1 MEHDIALAQSQDEF
15 WALTCDYKYKCN
27 TVMFV
32 HVSHVQHYMHV
43 MLQIKSISVPVSVS
57 VFLPL
62 SLSMCVFHSA
72 ILHTMSNECAMQ
84 KEINAII

>member
-43 MLQIKSISVPVSVS
+43 MLQIKSISVSVS
-57 VFLPL
+57 VPPSFSFNVCF
-62 SLSMCVFHSA
+62 SLRNSA
-72 ILHTMSNECAMQ
+72 YNV
-84 KEINAII
+84 

>member
-1 MEHDIALAQSQDEF
+1 MEHDIALARVRTSF
-15 WALTCDYKYKCN
+15 GLWHVVTNTNA

-43 MLQIKSISVPVSVS
+43 MLQIKSISVPVSVAVS
-57 VFLPL
+57 LPL
-62 SLSMCVFHSA
+62 SLSMCAFLSA